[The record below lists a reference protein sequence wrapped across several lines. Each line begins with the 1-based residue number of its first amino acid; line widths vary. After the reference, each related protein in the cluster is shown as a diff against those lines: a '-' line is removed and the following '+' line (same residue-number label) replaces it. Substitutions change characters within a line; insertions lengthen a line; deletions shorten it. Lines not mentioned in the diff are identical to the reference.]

1 MAFQPQ
7 GLTKPIFECKRL
19 KIKEY
24 EKIGIVGSV
33 GSGKSTFLKLISGI
47 LTPTNG
53 SVSFGAFNTTAI
65 NQADFRRDL
74 AYLGQQ
80 PGIFSGTIRDNL
92 QLGYET
98 ISDDAL
104 VEVMAITGMDQVLK
118 GFPNGLSYV
127 LSENGSE
134 MSGGQKQILALTRAL
149 VMKPKYILFDEPTS
163 SMDPKHEQLFV
174 TAMRNYVKDKTM
186 LVVTHRKPI
195 LALTTR
201 LIVIEN
207 GQVVLDGDR
216 DDVLKR
222 FSG

>member
-1 MAFQPQ
+1 
-7 GLTKPIFECKRL
+7 
-19 KIKEY
+19 
-24 EKIGIVGSV
+24 
-33 GSGKSTFLKLISGI
+33 
-47 LTPTNG
+47 
-53 SVSFGAFNTTAI
+53 
-65 NQADFRRDL
+65 
-74 AYLGQQ
+74 
-80 PGIFSGTIRDNL
+80 
-92 QLGYET
+92 
-98 ISDDAL
+98 
-104 VEVMAITGMDQVLK
+104 
-118 GFPNGLSYV
+118 
-127 LSENGSE
+127 

-174 TAMRNYVKDKTM
+174 KAMRNYVQDKTM
-186 LVVTHRKPI
+186 IVVTHRKPI